1 MDQIMR
7 HMKLTITFL
16 AITAFAVGCKPS
28 EEKATSQHIKNIT
41 HEAKAAAEE
50 MKDYTYAQKDE
61 FVENMRNQLAEI
73 NRDLDQISAKVE
85 KAGDA
90 AKAEAKPK
98 LEALRAQT
106 ARLTKQLDDARS
118 ATESAWEDVKTGF
131 KKGYG
136 ELKDGFN
143 EARQWV
149 SGKIAP

>member
-1 MDQIMR
+1 MK

-16 AITAFAVGCKPS
+16 ALTAFAVGCKPS
-28 EEKATSQHIKNIT
+28 EEKSTSQHIKNIT
-41 HEAKAAAEE
+41 QEAKAAAEE

-61 FVENMRNQLAEI
+61 FVENMRKQLAEI
-73 NRDLDQISAKVE
+73 NRDLDQLSAKVE

-90 AKAEAKPK
+90 AKTEAKPK

-106 ARLTKQLDDARS
+106 ARLTNQLDDARS
-118 ATESAWEDVKTGF
+118 ATESAWEEVKTGF

-149 SGKIAP
+149 SDKIAP